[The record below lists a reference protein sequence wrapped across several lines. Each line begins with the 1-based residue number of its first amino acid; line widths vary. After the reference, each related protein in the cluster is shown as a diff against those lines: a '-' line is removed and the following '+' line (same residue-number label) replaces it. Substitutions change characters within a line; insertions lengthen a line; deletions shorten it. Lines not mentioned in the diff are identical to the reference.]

1 MCIGGLNLQV
11 VGDRIAL
18 LMPKSRHRGGGPA
31 SLIRTKAGNLV
42 KSRSE
47 AQIDN
52 WLYKRGF
59 DFEYEPKL
67 WLEGEGL
74 SPDWIVS
81 GLKGRKFDR
90 PLIIEYWGLLR
101 PGKAAWLPKRIP
113 KYLERKAHKES
124 IYERSDYNFMG
135 IMPQDLFS
143 LTETLEDCLFRLA
156 YKWQTND
163 LTEHHT

>member
-1 MCIGGLNLQV
+1 MRKN
-11 VGDRIAL
+11 
-18 LMPKSRHRGGGPA
+18 RHRGGNPI
-31 SLIRTKAGNLV
+31 SLIRTNAGNLV

-52 WLYKRGF
+52 WLHKRGF

-101 PGKAAWLPKRIP
+101 PGKAKWLPKRIP
-113 KYLERKAHKES
+113 KYLELPSPKLLTPSPKAAPKAEFVFCE
-124 IYERSDYNFMG
+124 YRSQCLHTDHITHVG
-135 IMPQDLFS
+135 ICKHAMPS
-143 LTETLEDCLFRLA
+143 
-156 YKWQTND
+156 
-163 LTEHHT
+163 